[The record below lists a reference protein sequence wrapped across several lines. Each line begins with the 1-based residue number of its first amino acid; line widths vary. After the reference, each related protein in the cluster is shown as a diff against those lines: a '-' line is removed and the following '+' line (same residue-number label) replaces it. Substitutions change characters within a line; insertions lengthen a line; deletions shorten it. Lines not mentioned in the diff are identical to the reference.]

1 MKSITTTSTYT
12 FGSMSLGRSEETLE
26 QDIAVARRA
35 MEAGV
40 WFHSS
45 PTYNRGFTYMVLRH
59 AFDEARHQVPHLILK
74 LRDGS
79 PKLLRFEAEDAC
91 RRLGIDAIDVAQ
103 LVSMQRGPGCLT
115 DQLLK
120 GGPIA
125 DELSSLR
132 QRGLVK
138 QAVIFVDLGNS
149 DAGVAALASPL
160 VDGLTLYWNAC
171 QRDCS
176 EAAWRRIQADRIPV
190 LALRTL
196 AGGPRDTESAS
207 RRQQADAL
215 AQASGCADDVEFAL
229 RLACSIPAIKTTIGG
244 TATLSHLDRY
254 LSCAASAKPLPADV
268 VAQWDALVRDGL
280 PTGH

>member
-1 MKSITTTSTYT
+1 MKTLAATSAYT
-12 FGSMSLGRSEETLE
+12 FGSMSLGRSEGTLE
-26 QDIAVARRA
+26 PDIAVARRA

-59 AFDEARHQVPHLILK
+59 AFDEARHQVPRLILK

-115 DQLLK
+115 DQLLQ

-125 DELSSLR
+125 DELSGLR
-132 QRGLVK
+132 QRGLIK
-138 QAVIFVDLGNS
+138 QAVIFVDRGNS

-176 EAAWRRIQADRIPV
+176 EAAWQRIRSDAIPV

-196 AGGPRDTESAS
+196 AGGPRDTESAA
-207 RRQQADAL
+207 RRQQAQAL

-229 RLACSIPAIKTTIGG
+229 RLACSIPVIKTTIGG
-244 TATLSHLDRY
+244 TATLSHLEQF
-254 LSCAASAKPLPADV
+254 LICAAAPKPLPADV
-268 VAQWDALVRDGL
+268 LAQWEALVRDDQ

>member
-1 MKSITTTSTYT
+1 MKSIATTSPYT

-59 AFDEARHQVPHLILK
+59 AFDEARHQVPRLILK

-115 DQLLK
+115 EQLVT
-120 GGPIA
+120 GGAIA
-125 DELSSLR
+125 DELASLR
-132 QRGLVK
+132 QRGLIK
-138 QAVIFVDLGNS
+138 QAVIFVDRDNS
-149 DAGVAALASPL
+149 DAGVAALASQL

-176 EAAWRRIQADRIPV
+176 EVAWQRMRVDQIPV
-190 LALRTL
+190 LALRTI
-196 AGGPRDTESAS
+196 AGGPRDTESAA
-207 RRQQADAL
+207 RRLKAGAL
-215 AQASGCADDVEFAL
+215 AQASGCADAVEFAL
-229 RLACSIPAIKTTIGG
+229 RLASSIPVIRTTIGG
-244 TATLSHLDRY
+244 TATLSHLERY
-254 LSCAASAKPLPADV
+254 LTCAASPKPLPADV
-268 VAQWDALVRDGL
+268 LDQWDALVRDGV
-280 PTGH
+280 TNTR

>member
-1 MKSITTTSTYT
+1 
-12 FGSMSLGRSEETLE
+12 MSLGRSEETLE
-26 QDIAVARRA
+26 QDIAVARLA

-59 AFDEARHQVPHLILK
+59 AFDEARHQVPRLILK

-91 RRLGIDAIDVAQ
+91 RRLGIEAIDVAQ

-132 QRGLVK
+132 QRGLIK
-138 QAVIFVDLGNS
+138 QAVIFVDRDNS
-149 DAGVAALASPL
+149 DAGVAALASQL

-171 QRDCS
+171 QQFPGDQDHDWRDGDAESSGAVPYLCGVTQ
-176 EAAWRRIQADRIPV
+176 AAAGRRFGPV
-190 LALRTL
+190 
-196 AGGPRDTESAS
+196 
-207 RRQQADAL
+207 
-215 AQASGCADDVEFAL
+215 GCARAGW
-229 RLACSIPAIKTTIGG
+229 R
-244 TATLSHLDRY
+244 
-254 LSCAASAKPLPADV
+254 
-268 VAQWDALVRDGL
+268 
-280 PTGH
+280 

>member
-1 MKSITTTSTYT
+1 MKSINPTSPYT
-12 FGSMSLGRSEETLE
+12 FGSMSLGRNEETLE
-26 QDIAVARRA
+26 QDIPVARRA

-59 AFDEARHQVPHLILK
+59 AFDEARHQVPRLILK

-103 LVSMQRGPGCLT
+103 LVSMHRGPGCLT
-115 DQLLK
+115 EQLQK

-125 DELSSLR
+125 DELASLR
-132 QRGLVK
+132 RRGLIK
-138 QAVIFVDLGNS
+138 QAVLYVDQANS
-149 DAGVAALASPL
+149 DAGIAALDSKL

-176 EAAWRRIQADRIPV
+176 NAAWQRIRAHQVPV
-190 LALRTL
+190 LALRTI
-196 AGGPRDTESAS
+196 AGGPKDSESAA
-207 RRQQADAL
+207 RRQQADTL
-215 AQASGCADDVEFAL
+215 AQASGCVDAVEFAL
-229 RLACSIPAIKTTIGG
+229 RLAASVPQIKTTIGG
-244 TATLSHLDRY
+244 TANLNHLERY
-254 LSCAASAKPLPADV
+254 LQCAASPKPLPSEIL
-268 VAQWDALVRDGL
+268 AQWEALMRGA
-280 PTGH
+280 